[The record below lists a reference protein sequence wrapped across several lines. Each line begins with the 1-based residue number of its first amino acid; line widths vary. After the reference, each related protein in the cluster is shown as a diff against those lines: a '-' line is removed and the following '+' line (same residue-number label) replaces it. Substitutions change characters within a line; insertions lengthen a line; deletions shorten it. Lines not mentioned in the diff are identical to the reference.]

1 MQERIRHIAVVGA
14 GAIGCYF
21 GGMLARA
28 GAPVT
33 LIGRKLH
40 VGAIKQCG
48 LLLQTLDC
56 EERIAVTATED
67 IAAVRHAEL
76 VLFCVKSP
84 DTDAAA
90 AAMAPHLA
98 ADAVILS
105 LQNGVDNVERIRSQ
119 VKNVV
124 IPALVYAA
132 AYMAGPGCVKHT
144 GGGSLV
150 IGLLSGYRDD
160 ARSGHKLLADIA
172 ALFERAGV
180 PVKVSDTI
188 EADLWTKLVMNC
200 AYNAISALG
209 GARYSQM
216 VAMPEVRDLMRE
228 AAKEVMQVARAKGI
242 HLPDSVLDETI
253 KLADSMPQTIS
264 STAQDILK
272 GRRTEI
278 DHLNGYV
285 AHKGQVLGVPA
296 PVNRILATLVKLVE
310 QAKRT

>member
-1 MQERIRHIAVVGA
+1 MERTRHIAVVGA

-28 GAPVT
+28 GTPVT
-33 LIGRKLH
+33 LIGRKPH
-40 VGAIKQCG
+40 VDAIKQNG
-48 LLLQTLDC
+48 LLLQSFDR
-56 EERIAVTATED
+56 EERVAVAATED
-67 IAAVRHAEL
+67 IAAVRDAKF

-84 DTDAAA
+84 DTETAARA
-90 AAMAPHLA
+90 LAPHLA

-119 VKNVV
+119 AKNLV

-132 AYMAGPGCVKHT
+132 AYMTGPGCVRHT

-150 IGLLSGYRDD
+150 VGLLPEPRSD
-160 ARSGHKLLADIA
+160 AHIARGLLADIA
-172 ALFERAGV
+172 LLFERAGV
-180 PVKVSDTI
+180 PVKVSDSI
-188 EADLWTKLVMNC
+188 EADLWAKLVMNC

-228 AAKEVMQVARAKGI
+228 AAAEVIQVARVKGI
-242 HLPDSVLDETI
+242 HLPDSLLDETI

-285 AHKGQVLGVPA
+285 AREGQALGVPT
-296 PVNRILATLVKLVE
+296 PVNRTLATLVKLVE
-310 QAKRT
+310 QSKRT